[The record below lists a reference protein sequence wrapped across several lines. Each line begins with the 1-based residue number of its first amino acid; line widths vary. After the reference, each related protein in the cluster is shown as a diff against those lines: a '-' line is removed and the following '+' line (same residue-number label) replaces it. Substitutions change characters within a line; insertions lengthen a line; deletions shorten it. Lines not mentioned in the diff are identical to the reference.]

1 MIDVV
6 SFPTK
11 ILYGEDKE
19 GRKSF
24 YFLMEDFSG
33 AYNLLEIYADKKG
46 HIEYIDV
53 DPFIYDKNDID
64 ENDYKHV
71 KALKLTN

>member
-1 MIDVV
+1 MD
-6 SFPTK
+6 
-11 ILYGEDKE
+11 
-19 GRKSF
+19 
-24 YFLMEDFSG
+24 
-33 AYNLLEIYADKKG
+33 IYADNKG

-64 ENDYKHV
+64 EYDYKHV